1 MRKGMWE
8 KVAKRSHK
16 PEKIFSFGPGSNE
29 VMLYGTVKYELKDGK
44 ETEVEWSARSRFV
57 DEDGALKME
66 FYQVYLV
73 CPLFANSRRAC

>member
-8 KVAKRSHK
+8 KIAKRSHK

-29 VMLYGTVKYELKDGK
+29 VMLYGTVKYELKDRK
-44 ETEVEWSARSRFV
+44 KTEVEWSARARFV
-57 DEDGALKME
+57 DEGGALKME

-73 CPLFANSRRAC
+73 CPPFANS